1 MGAAGAV
8 GAVGAVGAAMTTVGA
23 TGWIDVALTALA
35 WLAMSVVAFLV
46 GGISPAT
53 IVARMLGRD
62 IASAGSGNPGA
73 TNAGRVLGRK
83 WGVLVGILDVP
94 KGYLPTLLAMQAVGV
109 VAAYIVGVAAVL
121 GHVYSPYLR
130 GRGGKGV
137 ATGIGAILG
146 VHPWYAVL
154 LVVLFAIVS
163 VAARWVALGSLVSS
177 VVILVGGGLAA
188 AGLLPG
194 SHGWPTAIWAWVLGF
209 VVVLRHRVNILDR
222 VRRRE
227 RT

>member
-1 MGAAGAV
+1 
-8 GAVGAVGAAMTTVGA
+8 MTTVGSG
-23 TGWIDVALTALA
+23 GWIDVALTALT
-35 WLAMSVVAFLV
+35 WLAMSAVAFLV

-53 IVARMLGRD
+53 MVARMLGRD

-83 WGVLVGILDVP
+83 WGVLVGILDVL

-109 VAAYIVGVAAVL
+109 LAAYVVGVAAVL

-137 ATGIGAILG
+137 ATGFGAILG
-146 VHPWYAVL
+146 VHPWYAVA
-154 LVVLFAIVS
+154 LVALFALVS
-163 VAARWVALGSLVSS
+163 VASRWVALGSLVSS

-194 SHGWPTAIWAWVLGF
+194 SHGWPTALWAWVLGF

-222 VRRRE
+222 VRRRD
-227 RT
+227 RI

>member
-1 MGAAGAV
+1 
-8 GAVGAVGAAMTTVGA
+8 MTTVGA

-83 WGVLVGILDVP
+83 WGVLVGILDVL

-109 VAAYIVGVAAVL
+109 VAAYVVGVAAVL

-137 ATGIGAILG
+137 ATGIGAILA
-146 VHPWYAVL
+146 VHPWYAVVL
-154 LVVLFAIVS
+154 AVLFALVS

-188 AGLLPG
+188 AGMLPG

-209 VVVLRHRVNILDR
+209 VIVLRHRVNILDR
-222 VRRRE
+222 VRRRD